1 MYIMDPYCGWCYS
14 NSKNILELS
23 KEFKIEIIPAG
34 MWSGANA
41 RTGLEVK
48 DFINKGS
55 RVVTAKTG
63 VQFTNRY
70 FDLLEKDTK
79 LDSEIP
85 SRAINVI
92 KKIAEEKQVE
102 FTHDILHSHYFGG
115 KDLNI
120 LQTYNDICEKL
131 DINFDEF
138 HSQLENQEN
147 IDNTQY
153 EFNRAYQLARKY
165 PTFIAVSENGDIE
178 LIEGNYNL
186 DKYKQEIERILS
198 EV

>member
-1 MYIMDPYCGWCYS
+1 MDPYCGWCYG
-14 NSKNILELS
+14 NSKNIVELS
-23 KEFKIEIIPAG
+23 SKYKIEIIPAG
-34 MWSGANA
+34 MWSGANS

-48 DFINKGS
+48 EFITKGS

-63 VQFTNRY
+63 VQFTNRF

-85 SRAINVI
+85 SRAINVV
-92 KKIAEEKQVE
+92 KKIAEDKQVE
-102 FTHDILHSHYFGG
+102 FTFQIQKEHYFGG

-120 LQTYNDICEKL
+120 LQTYHDICETL
-131 DINFDEF
+131 EIDFDKF
-138 HSQLENQEN
+138 HTELENQEN

-186 DKYKQEIERILS
+186 DKYTQEIERIMS
-198 EV
+198 ED